1 MLQLWLITWKHI
13 HNKKYIT
20 HYDPH
25 ILLETY
31 FDRVYTVA
39 RRKFLLD
46 TYKIATF
53 STTLMLTFQNNC
65 HPYLWTDQKIKYT
78 ERLGIPTKQFS
89 VHTEYL
95 IMTFQSYNLTGE
107 FLGFRSS
114 VDEVFVLMGCD
125 AVSLENWSSTG
136 QDTLVVLKRQAPII
150 QWHGATSQNNGDLT
164 TSTVSQWPFQTMRHL
179 NIFEIIID
187 CLSFNRNIFS
197 LLKCIM

>member
-107 FLGFRSS
+107 FLGFRSRWGLRS
-114 VDEVFVLMGCD
+114 YGMWRRVTGKLVLYR
-125 AVSLENWSSTG
+125 S
-136 QDTLVVLKRQAPII
+136 
-150 QWHGATSQNNGDLT
+150 
-164 TSTVSQWPFQTMRHL
+164 RHL
-179 NIFEIIID
+179 SGLEETGTHYPVTRCHIPE
-187 CLSFNRNIFS
+187 
-197 LLKCIM
+197 